1 MAAAFALFLVTT
13 SAMALAQFRP
23 GRIDHHNAQILC
35 AVAGLL
41 FLARS
46 LDDRR
51 AGWIAGALLGLGLAI
66 GYEAIALVV
75 PALALAALA
84 AVWQPQH
91 EPARAAWRA
100 LPPPRRRAVRGLGR

>member
-1 MAAAFALFLVTT
+1 
-13 SAMALAQFRP
+13 MALAQFRP

-84 AVWQPQH
+84 AVWRPRARP
-91 EPARAAWRA
+91 PATARRA
-100 LPPPRRRAVRGLGR
+100 PPPRPRVAARGLGR